1 MKPHKVLRKFA
12 AAFYVLNYCH
22 VAATKHNFKTREDL
36 RHLIAPIGSPFAF
49 LTGGVYNITIFDFEL
64 TIGKATKKKKHTID
78 GKEALKYVE
87 AGFYLKRF
95 DSESDFSKFYE
106 IVLEKPSFCSFE
118 SHRDKNY
125 MHVSNTE
132 DDDVLEEDDKFI
144 VNFDENE
151 KDNFQSEDV
160 GNNGIYISMNNPE
173 ETWKPNTP
181 TVTHNF
187 ATSTDEGLY
196 FLLFQLCPRDDQK
209 NHGHYI
215 EMDIRSTFELDLHFK
230 NYDAYGNPSYLTAGE
245 MKLPTIYIYFSISYA
260 LCFILWSLNIRNIR
274 LGREPIWSPRDGG
287 HTSSR
292 PAVHAI
298 HHLMTVLLGLKAVT
312 VFFEAARY
320 HYIKMN
326 GHAEFLSAVYFTM
339 SFIKGTFMFTVIL
352 LIGSGWSLVKP
363 FLNEREKRIIWAVLV
378 LQIIDNI
385 AVIVLSQ
392 ETEGERLYEDWSAL
406 LHFVDILCCCAVL
419 VPIVWQINSFETT
432 IEAEAERAEKSDQQQ
447 RTTSAISDV
456 ESEAPATAEAAQ
468 TLQKLKQFRSFY
480 VLVVVYIYFT
490 RIAVYLFATCLG
502 YRQTWL
508 RYVVTE
514 LGTLVFYAVV
524 GFLFRPVSDNPYL
537 KVDRDAGS
545 VEIEFA

>member
-1 MKPHKVLRKFA
+1 MKCYTWTMLRAFVA
-12 AAFYVLNYCH
+12 ASYVLNY
-22 VAATKHNFKTREDL
+22 VAATKHTFITKNDD
-36 RHLIAPIGSPFAF
+36 RHLIGPIGAPFGF
-49 LTGGVYNITIFDFEL
+49 LTGGVYNLTIFDFEL
-64 TIGKATKKKKHTID
+64 TIGKTSKKKNRVID
-78 GKEALKYVE
+78 GKEALRYVE

-95 DSESDFSKFYE
+95 ESESDFAKFYE
-106 IVLEKPSFCSFE
+106 TVMEKPSYCAFE
-118 SHRDKNY
+118 SHRDNDY
-125 MHVSNTE
+125 VHPSNVHSV
-132 DDDVLEEDDKFI
+132 DDDVLKEDDKFQ
-144 VNFDENE
+144 VVFDENE
-151 KDNFQSEDV
+151 EDNLQSEDI

-173 ETWKPNTP
+173 KTWKPNTP
-181 TVTHNF
+181 TITHSF
-187 ATSTDEGLY
+187 TKPTDEGLY
-196 FLLFQLCPRDDQK
+196 FLLFQLCPRANDG
-209 NHGHYI
+209 NAI
-215 EMDIRSTFELDLHFK
+215 EMKIRSSFELDLHFK
-230 NYDAYGNPSYLTAGE
+230 NYDLYGNPSYLTAGE
-245 MKLPTIYIYFSISYA
+245 MKLPTVYAYFSVSYL

-287 HTSSR
+287 QNR
-292 PAVHAI
+292 PVVHAI
-298 HHLMTVLLGLKAVT
+298 HHLMTVLLGLKVLT

-363 FLNEREKRIIWAVLV
+363 FLNEKEKKIIWAVLV

-392 ETEGERLYEDWSAL
+392 ETEGERLYEDWSAV

-419 VPIVWQINSFETT
+419 IPIVWQINSFETT
-432 IEAEAERAEKSDQQQ
+432 IDEEAERAEHNNQQ
-447 RTTSAISDV
+447 TSSSAISDV
-456 ESEAPATAEAAQ
+456 ESEAPATAEAAR

-480 VLVVVYIYFT
+480 LLVLVYIYFT

-508 RYVVTE
+508 RYFVTE

-524 GFLFRPVSDNPYL
+524 GFLFQPVSDNPYL
-537 KVDRDAGS
+537 KVGRRDAAD

>member
-1 MKPHKVLRKFA
+1 MKHHTWTVLRIFA
-12 AAFYVLNYCH
+12 VALYILNCH
-22 VAATKHNFKTREDL
+22 VAATRHTFKTGEDL
-36 RHLIAPIGSPFAF
+36 RHLIAPIGAPFGF
-49 LTGGVYNITIFDFEL
+49 LTGGVYNLTIFDFEL
-64 TIGKATKKKKHTID
+64 TIGKASKKKERTID

-87 AGFYLKRF
+87 AGFFLKRF

-106 IVLEKPSFCSFE
+106 TVLEKPSFCAFE
-118 SHRDKNY
+118 SHRDNNFA
-125 MHVSNTE
+125 HPTTAE
-132 DDDVLEEDDKFI
+132 DDDVLEEDDKFQ
-144 VNFDENE
+144 VKFDENE
-151 KDNFQSEDV
+151 KDNLQSEDV
-160 GNNGIYISMNNPE
+160 GENGIYISMNNPE
-173 ETWKPNTP
+173 KTWKPNTP
-181 TVTHNF
+181 TITHRF
-187 ATSTDEGLY
+187 TKGSDEGLY
-196 FLLFQLCPRDDQK
+196 FLLFQLCPRGGDK
-209 NHGHYI
+209 II
-215 EMDIRSTFELDLHFK
+215 EVEIRSSFELDLHFK
-230 NYDAYGNPSYLTAGE
+230 NYDSYGNPSYLTAGE
-245 MKLPTIYIYFSISYA
+245 MKLPAMYTYFSISYA

-274 LGREPIWSPRDGG
+274 LGRDPVWSSRDGG

-292 PAVHAI
+292 PVVHAI
-298 HHLMTVLLGLKAVT
+298 HHLMTVLLGLKALT

-320 HYIKMN
+320 HFIKMN

-392 ETEGERLYEDWSAL
+392 ETEGERLYEDWSAV

-432 IEAEAERAEKSDQQQ
+432 IEAEAERAEKSDQQK
-447 RTTSAISDV
+447 TSSSAISDV

-468 TLQKLKQFRSFY
+468 TVQKLKQFRSFY
-480 VLVVVYIYFT
+480 LLVVVYIYFT

-508 RYVVTE
+508 RYFVTE

-537 KVDRDAGS
+537 KVGRDAGA

>member
-1 MKPHKVLRKFA
+1 MKLHTWTVLRIFA
-12 AAFYVLNYCH
+12 AALYVLNCH
-22 VAATKHNFKTREDL
+22 VAATRHTFKTAEDL
-36 RHLIAPIGSPFAF
+36 RHLIGPIGAPFGF
-49 LTGGVYNITIFDFEL
+49 LTGGIYNLTIFDFEL
-64 TIGKATKKKKHTID
+64 AIGKTSKKKKQTID

-87 AGFYLKRF
+87 VGFYLKRF

-106 IVLEKPSFCSFE
+106 TVMEKPSFCAFE
-118 SHRDKNY
+118 SHRNNNFV
-125 MHVSNTE
+125 HPSNAE
-132 DDDVLEEDDKFI
+132 DDDVLVEDDKFQ
-144 VNFDENE
+144 VKFDENE
-151 KDNFQSEDV
+151 KDNLQSGDV
-160 GNNGIYISMNNPE
+160 GENGIYISMNNPE
-173 ETWKPNTP
+173 KTWKPNTP
-181 TVTHNF
+181 TITHRFTNQN
-187 ATSTDEGLY
+187 DEGLY
-196 FLLFQLCPRDDQK
+196 FLLFQLCPRVDDK
-209 NHGHYI
+209 NV
-215 EMDIRSTFELDLHFK
+215 EMEIRSSFELDLHFK
-230 NYDAYGNPSYLTAGE
+230 NYDSYGNPSYLTAGE
-245 MKLPTIYIYFSISYA
+245 MKLPSMYIYFSISYA
-260 LCFILWSLNIRNIR
+260 FCFILWSLNIRNIR
-274 LGREPIWSPRDGG
+274 RGREAIWSPRGE

-292 PAVHAI
+292 PVVHAI
-298 HHLMTVLLGLKAVT
+298 HHLMTVLLGLKALT

-320 HYIKMN
+320 HFIKMN

-363 FLNEREKRIIWAVLV
+363 FLNEREKKVIWGVLV

-392 ETEGERLYEDWSAL
+392 ETEGERLYEDWSAV

-432 IEAEAERAEKSDQQQ
+432 IEAERAGQSDQQ
-447 RTTSAISDV
+447 TSSAISDV
-456 ESEAPATAEAAQ
+456 ESDAPATAEAAR

-480 VLVVVYIYFT
+480 LLVVVYIYFT
-490 RIAVYLFATCLG
+490 RIVVYLFATCLG

-508 RYVVTE
+508 RYFVTE

-537 KVDRDAGS
+537 KVDRDAGA

>member
-1 MKPHKVLRKFA
+1 MKLHTWTVLRIFA
-12 AAFYVLNYCH
+12 AALYVLNCH
-22 VAATKHNFKTREDL
+22 VAATRHTFKTAEDL
-36 RHLIAPIGSPFAF
+36 RHLIGPIGAPFGF
-49 LTGGVYNITIFDFEL
+49 LTGGIYNLTIFDFEL
-64 TIGKATKKKKHTID
+64 AIGKTSKKKKQTID

-106 IVLEKPSFCSFE
+106 TLMEKPSFCAFE
-118 SHRDKNY
+118 SHRNNNFV
-125 MHVSNTE
+125 HPSNAE
-132 DDDVLEEDDKFI
+132 DDDVLVEDDKFQ
-144 VNFDENE
+144 VKFDENE
-151 KDNFQSEDV
+151 KDNLQSGDV
-160 GNNGIYISMNNPE
+160 GENGIYISMNNPE
-173 ETWKPNTP
+173 KTWKPNTP
-181 TVTHNF
+181 TITHRFTNQN
-187 ATSTDEGLY
+187 DEGLY
-196 FLLFQLCPRDDQK
+196 FLLFQLCPRVDDK
-209 NHGHYI
+209 NV
-215 EMDIRSTFELDLHFK
+215 EMEIRSSFELDLHFK
-230 NYDAYGNPSYLTAGE
+230 NYDSYGNPSYLTAGE
-245 MKLPTIYIYFSISYA
+245 MKLPSMYIYFSISYA
-260 LCFILWSLNIRNIR
+260 FCFILWSLNIRNIR
-274 LGREPIWSPRDGG
+274 RGREAIWSPRDE

-292 PAVHAI
+292 PVVHAI
-298 HHLMTVLLGLKAVT
+298 HHLMTVLLGLKALT

-320 HYIKMN
+320 HFIKMN

-363 FLNEREKRIIWAVLV
+363 FLNEREKKVIWGVLV

-392 ETEGERLYEDWSAL
+392 ETEGERLYEDWSAV

-432 IEAEAERAEKSDQQQ
+432 IEAERAGQSDQQK
-447 RTTSAISDV
+447 TSSAISDV
-456 ESEAPATAEAAQ
+456 ESDAPATAEAAR

-480 VLVVVYIYFT
+480 LLVVVYIYFT
-490 RIAVYLFATCLG
+490 RIVVYLFATCLG

-508 RYVVTE
+508 RYFVTE

-537 KVDRDAGS
+537 KVDRDAGA